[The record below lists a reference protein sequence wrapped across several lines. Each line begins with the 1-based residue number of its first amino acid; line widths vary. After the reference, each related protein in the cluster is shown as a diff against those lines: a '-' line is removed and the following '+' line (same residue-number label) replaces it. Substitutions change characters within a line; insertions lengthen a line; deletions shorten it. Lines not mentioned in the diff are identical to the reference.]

1 MELKKAYC
9 EYQKLEECFV
19 IKRVWS
25 IVLLLTLVLGR
36 GALAQEPTVYLPS
49 VGCVIEPSVRIDIS
63 SPVEGVLAERP
74 VKLGASVSKGEQLFS
89 LRSDVESASVELAEI
104 RAEFALRHYERNE
117 GLYRDELISVH
128 ERDEFQTEFQ
138 VAIKELEQAKAV
150 LSLRSVQSPINGV
163 VIDYF
168 VESGEFV
175 KTEPVMALASLD
187 PLKVEIVMPY
197 ESLGTVLEETVLT
210 IFPVEP
216 VGGAYPAKITMIDP
230 IVDAASGTYR
240 IRAHVDNPKNT
251 LPAGI
256 ECKVSADTS
265 P

>member
-1 MELKKAYC
+1 MGRILLIINSEGCL
-9 EYQKLEECFV
+9 V
-19 IKRVWS
+19 IDRIRPV
-25 IVLLLTLVLGR
+25 VLLLLVFG
-36 GALAQEPTVYLPS
+36 GAAGAQEPAAYLPS

-63 SPVEGVLAERP
+63 SPVEGVLADRP
-74 VKLGASVSKGEQLFS
+74 VRLGASVTKGQQLFS
-89 LRSDVESASVELAEI
+89 LRSDVELAAVELAEI

-117 GLYRDELISVH
+117 GLYQEELISVH

-138 VAIKELEQAKAV
+138 VAIKELQQAKAV
-150 LSLRSVQSPINGV
+150 LSLRSVQSPIDGV

-175 KTEPVMALASLD
+175 RTEPVMALASLN

-197 ESLGTVLEETVLT
+197 ESLGSVLEQSILT

-216 VGGAYPAKITMIDP
+216 VGGVYQANITMIDP

-240 IRAHVDNPKNT
+240 IRAHVDNPQNR

-256 ECKVSADTS
+256 ECKVSS
-265 P
+265 N

>member
-1 MELKKAYC
+1 VAY
-9 EYQKLEECFV
+9 FV
-19 IKRVWS
+19 RVLS
-25 IVLLLTLVLGR
+25 FGVCAFGGGLS
-36 GALAQEPTVYLPS
+36 AQEVATYLPS

-63 SPVEGVLAERP
+63 SPVEGVLSERP
-74 VKLGASVSKGEQLFS
+74 VKLGASVKRGEQLFS
-89 LRSDVESASVELAEI
+89 LRSDVEAASVELAEI

-117 GLYRDELISVH
+117 GLYQEELISVH

-138 VAIKELEQAKAV
+138 VAIKELQQAKAV
-150 LSLRSVQSPINGV
+150 LSLRSVKSPIQGV

-175 KTEPVMALASLD
+175 TTEPVMALASLN

-197 ESLGTVLEETVLT
+197 ESLGSVTADTELA

-216 VGGAYPAKITMIDP
+216 VGGQYSAKITMIDP
-230 IVDAASGTYR
+230 IIDAASGTYR
-240 IRAHVDNPKNT
+240 IRAHIDNPDNT

-256 ECKVSADTS
+256 ECKAGR
-265 P
+265 

>member
-1 MELKKAYC
+1 MTKQVWGVSRVMA
-9 EYQKLEECFV
+9 FV
-19 IKRVWS
+19 SV
-25 IVLLLTLVLGR
+25 
-36 GALAQEPTVYLPS
+36 ALMATVSAQGLSAQEPATDQYLPS

-63 SPVEGVLAERP
+63 SPVEGVLSQRP
-74 VKLGASVSKGEQLFS
+74 VKLGASVKKGQQLFS
-89 LRSDVESASVELAEI
+89 LRSDVEAASVELAEI

-117 GLYRDELISVH
+117 GLYQDELISVH

-138 VAIKELEQAKAV
+138 VAIKELQQAKAV
-150 LSLRSVQSPINGV
+150 LSLRSVKSPIEGV

-175 KTEPVMALASLD
+175 TTEPVMALAALN

-197 ESLGTVLEETVLT
+197 ESLGAVTERSELT
-210 IFPVEP
+210 IFPVKP
-216 VGGAYPAKITMIDP
+216 VGGEYPAKITMIDP

-240 IRAHVDNPKNT
+240 IRAHIDNPDNT

-256 ECKVSADTS
+256 ECKVSKPS
-265 P
+265 L

>member
-1 MELKKAYC
+1 MTKHLLSVSRVK
-9 EYQKLEECFV
+9 V
-19 IKRVWS
+19 IAAALCLATASAPNINAQES
-25 IVLLLTLVLGR
+25 IVD
-36 GALAQEPTVYLPS
+36 QYLPS

-63 SPVEGVLAERP
+63 SPVEGVLSERP
-74 VKLGASVSKGEQLFS
+74 VKLGASVKKGQQLFS
-89 LRSDVESASVELAEI
+89 LRSDVEAASVELAKI

-117 GLYRDELISVH
+117 GLYQEELISVH

-138 VAIKELEQAKAV
+138 VAIKELQQAEAV
-150 LSLRSVQSPINGV
+150 LSLRSVQSPIEGV

-175 KTEPVMALASLD
+175 TTEPVMALAALN

-197 ESLGTVLEETVLT
+197 ESLGAVTESSQLT
-210 IFPVEP
+210 IFPVMP
-216 VGGAYPAKITMIDP
+216 VGGEYPAKITMIDP

-240 IRAHVDNPKNT
+240 IRAHIDNPDNA

-256 ECKVSADTS
+256 ECKVSQLS
-265 P
+265 L